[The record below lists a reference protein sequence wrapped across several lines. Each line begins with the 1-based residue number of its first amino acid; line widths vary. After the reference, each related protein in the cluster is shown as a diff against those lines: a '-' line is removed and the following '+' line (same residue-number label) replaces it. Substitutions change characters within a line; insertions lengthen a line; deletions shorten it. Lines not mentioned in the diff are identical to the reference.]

1 MFNKI
6 FYSLHNIVK
15 VLKKGEIIAYPT
27 EAVFGL
33 GCDPDNEQAIHKL
46 FLLKRR
52 SWKKGLILIA
62 SSYEQLIPYVD
73 YQRLTIEQKNRI
85 FSVKNKPI
93 TWVLPAKKNISK
105 YLIGTFDSIAV
116 RIIHLQLIKDLCFLY
131 GKPLISTS
139 ANLHGEPPCRTTE
152 EVISRFNNKKVFIL
166 DGLVGGYQNPSEI
179 RDIIKGCLYR
189 KY

>member
-6 FYSLHNIVK
+6 FFSFHNIIVA
-15 VLKKGEIIAYPT
+15 LKKGEIIAYPT

-46 FLLKRR
+46 FLLKKR

-62 SSYEQLIPYVD
+62 SSYEQLIPYID
-73 YQRLTIEQKNRI
+73 DKKLTIVQKKI
-85 FSVKNKPI
+85 IVSMQKKPI

-105 YLIGTFDSIAV
+105 WLIGTFDSIAV
-116 RIIHLQLIKDLCFLY
+116 RITNFPLIKDLCCVY

-152 EVISRFNNKKVFIL
+152 EVISQFNDKVFIL
-166 DGLVGGYQNPSEI
+166 DGVVGGYKNPSEI

-189 KY
+189 KD